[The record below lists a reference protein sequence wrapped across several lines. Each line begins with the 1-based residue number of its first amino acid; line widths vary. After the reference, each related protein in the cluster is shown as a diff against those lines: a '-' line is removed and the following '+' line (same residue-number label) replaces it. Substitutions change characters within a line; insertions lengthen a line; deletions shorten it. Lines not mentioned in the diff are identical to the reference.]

1 MLTIIIIILGAS
13 FLLYTLLGGADF
25 GAGIIESFAGKREEV
40 TISKAMAPVWEANH
54 VWLILAVVILFTAF
68 PLVYSS
74 LSTVLHIPLMM
85 VLLGIICRG
94 SAFTFR
100 HYDIVIDKS
109 HKYYTLL
116 FRVSSFV
123 TPIFLGI
130 ILGAMMLG
138 RITFDTTKGFYEVF
152 VAPWLN
158 LFCIVMGIFSACLF
172 AYLSALFLV
181 GETTIERERK
191 MYVRFSKRFM
201 LLTMLMG
208 LLVFI
213 AASIE
218 EHDLL
223 SDFLHSVT
231 SLITLILATF
241 LFPVIWH
248 FLNKQ
253 KNKTIYLRIGA
264 GLQVSLI
271 LIGWFYIQFPVL
283 IKMKSGSSLTF
294 FNTQAPESTLQQLL
308 IALLAGLILIIPGF
322 IYLFK
327 VFKIKSN
334 SQ

>member
-218 EHDLL
+218 GHDLL

-241 LFPVIWH
+241 LCPVIWH

-327 VFKIKSN
+327 VFKIKRI

>member
-138 RITFDTTKGFYEVF
+138 KITFDTTKGFYEVF

-218 EHDLL
+218 GHDLL

-241 LFPVIWH
+241 LCPVIWH

>member
-218 EHDLL
+218 GHDLL

-241 LFPVIWH
+241 LCPVIWH